1 MTEDTR
7 RALEIIRPLAEE
19 LGYKVDA
26 DTQYLTIGPVQI
38 GIGCNSTYATIM
50 EALGTL
56 FLLEYPSFRRFR
68 LDDDQKECIESCW
81 RKA

>member
-26 DTQYLTIGPVQI
+26 DAQHLTIGPVQV
-38 GIGCNSTYATIM
+38 GIGANSTYATIM

-56 FLLEYPSFRRFR
+56 FLLEYPSFRRFK
-68 LDDDQKECIESCW
+68 LDEDQKKRIERFW
-81 RKA
+81 KKG